1 MARVCQLSDDL
12 KYYLCMKP
20 VDMRKQFHGL
30 QGIVNEEFGRY
41 RLCRLRLDEENR
53 RSCPMPLRGSCPS
66 YGGAVL
72 EGKSTVAPDSV
83 ALLPSPLSC
92 GGDNQGKRVD
102 WRGKDQV
109 LARACGAYMGN
120 FRAWVANTILDVPK
134 DSLIFRAQNY
144 LLRNHDELTHYLSI
158 PRDADRQHGY

>member
-1 MARVCQLSDDL
+1 MARVCQLTDDQ
-12 KYYLCMKP
+12 KCYLCMEP

-72 EGKSTVAPDSV
+72 EGKSTVVPDSV

-92 GGDNQGKRVD
+92 GGDNQGERVD

-120 FRAWVANTILDVPK
+120 LPGLGGEY
-134 DSLIFRAQNY
+134 DSRRTKGQPNLQGA
-144 LLRNHDELTHYLSI
+144 ELPASQ
-158 PRDADRQHGY
+158 P